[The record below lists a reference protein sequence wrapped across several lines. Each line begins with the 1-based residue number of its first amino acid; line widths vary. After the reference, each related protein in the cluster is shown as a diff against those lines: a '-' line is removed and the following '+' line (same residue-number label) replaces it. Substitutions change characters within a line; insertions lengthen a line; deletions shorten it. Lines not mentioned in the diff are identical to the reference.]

1 MSKKILIIGE
11 SCKDVFVY
19 CSTNRL
25 APDIPVPVLNILYQT
40 ENPGMAKNV
49 QRNVNKIFD
58 YCDIL
63 TNNNWETIT
72 KTRYMH
78 LDSNH
83 MFIRVDSDHSK
94 ISKIDLNDI
103 DFDYDLI
110 AISDYNKGF
119 LSEKDIEYI
128 CDKHENV
135 FLDTKKKI
143 NDWASK
149 AKIIKI
155 NNYEYNQSKNS
166 MSKEI
171 VNKTIR
177 TNGPEGCFFQNKQ
190 YPVNKI
196 EVKDS
201 SGAGDTFFAG
211 LISNYIKTNNIEES
225 MNFANSCASKVVQ
238 EKGVT
243 TI

>member
-1 MSKKILIIGE
+1 MNKKILIIGE

-25 APDIPVPVLNILYQT
+25 APDIPVPVLNILHQT

-49 QRNVNKIFD
+49 QRNINKIFNN
-58 YCDIL
+58 CSIL

-94 ISKIDLNDI
+94 ISKINLKDI
-103 DFDYDLI
+103 DFNYDLI

-119 LSEKDIEYI
+119 LNEQDIKYI
-128 CDKHENV
+128 CDNHQNV

-155 NNYEYNQSKNS
+155 NNYEYNQSKDS
-166 MSKEI
+166 MSKCI
-171 VNKTIR
+171 LNKTIR
-177 TNGPEGCFFQNKQ
+177 TNGPEGCFFQGKQ

-211 LISNYIKTNNIEES
+211 LIISYIKTNNIEES
-225 MNFANSCASKVVQ
+225 IKFANICASKVVQ

>member
-1 MSKKILIIGE
+1 MNKKILIIGE
-11 SCKDVFVY
+11 SCKDIFIY
-19 CSTNRL
+19 CSSNRL

-49 QRNVNKIFD
+49 QRNVDKIFNH
-58 YCDIL
+58 CDIL
-63 TNNNWETIT
+63 TNNNWESIT

-94 ISKIDLNDI
+94 ISKINLNDI
-103 DFDYDLI
+103 NFNYDLI

-119 LSEKDIEYI
+119 LDEKDIEYI
-128 CDKHENV
+128 CSKHENV

-143 NDWASK
+143 NNWASK

-166 MSKEI
+166 MSKELL
-171 VNKTIR
+171 NKTIR
-177 TNGPEGCFFQNKQ
+177 TNGPEGCFFQDER

-196 EVKDS
+196 QVKDS

-211 LISNYIKTNNIEES
+211 LIATYVKTNNIKES
-225 MNFANSCASKVVQ
+225 IKFANACASKVVQ

>member
-1 MSKKILIIGE
+1 MDKKILIIGE

-25 APDIPVPVLNILYQT
+25 APDIPVPVLNILYHT
-40 ENPGMAKNV
+40 ENEGMAKNV
-49 QRNVNKIFD
+49 QRNVKKIFD
-58 YCDIL
+58 NCDIL

-94 ISKIDLNDI
+94 ISKIDLNNI
-103 DFDYDLI
+103 DFNYDLI

-119 LSEKDIEYI
+119 LNEKDIEYI
-128 CDKHENV
+128 CNRHQNV

-143 NDWASK
+143 NDWALK

-155 NNYEYNQSKNS
+155 NNYEYNQSKS
-166 MSKEI
+166 FMSKEI
-171 VNKTIR
+171 LNKTIR
-177 TNGPEGCFFQNKQ
+177 TNGPEGCYFQNKQ

-211 LISNYIKTNNIEES
+211 LISSYIDTNNIEES
-225 MNFANSCASKVVQ
+225 INFANLCASKVVQ

>member
-1 MSKKILIIGE
+1 MDKKILIIGE

-25 APDIPVPVLNILYQT
+25 APDIPVPVLNILYHT
-40 ENPGMAKNV
+40 ENEGMAKNV
-49 QRNVNKIFD
+49 QRNVKKIFD
-58 YCDIL
+58 NCDIL

-94 ISKIDLNDI
+94 ISKIDLNNI
-103 DFDYDLI
+103 DFNYDLI

-119 LSEKDIEYI
+119 LNEKDIEYI
-128 CDKHENV
+128 CNRHENV

-143 NDWASK
+143 NDWALK

-155 NNYEYNQSKNS
+155 NNYEYNQSKS
-166 MSKEI
+166 FMSKEI
-171 VNKTIR
+171 LNKTIR
-177 TNGPEGCFFQNKQ
+177 TNGPEGCYFQNKQ

-211 LISNYIKTNNIEES
+211 LISSYIDTNNIEES
-225 MNFANSCASKVVQ
+225 INFANLCASKVVQ

>member
-1 MSKKILIIGE
+1 
-11 SCKDVFVY
+11 
-19 CSTNRL
+19 
-25 APDIPVPVLNILYQT
+25 
-40 ENPGMAKNV
+40 MAKNV
-49 QRNVNKIFD
+49 QRNVDKIFNH
-58 YCDIL
+58 CDIL
-63 TNNNWETIT
+63 TNDNWESIT

-94 ISKIDLNDI
+94 ISKINLNDI
-103 DFDYDLI
+103 NFNYDLI

-119 LSEKDIEYI
+119 LDEKDIEYI
-128 CDKHENV
+128 CSKHQNV

-143 NDWASK
+143 NNWASK

-155 NNYEYNQSKNS
+155 NNYEYNQSKDF
-166 MSKEI
+166 MSKELL
-171 VNKTIR
+171 NKTIR
-177 TNGPEGCFFQNKQ
+177 TNGPEGCFFQDEQ

-196 EVKDS
+196 QVKDS

-211 LISNYIKTNNIEES
+211 LIATYVKTNNIKES
-225 MNFANSCASKVVQ
+225 IKFANTCASKVVQ

>member
-1 MSKKILIIGE
+1 MDKKILIIGE

-25 APDIPVPVLNILYQT
+25 APDIPVPVLNILYHT
-40 ENPGMAKNV
+40 ENEGMAKNV
-49 QRNVNKIFD
+49 QRNVKKIFNN
-58 YCDIL
+58 CDIL

-94 ISKIDLNDI
+94 ISKIDLNNI
-103 DFDYDLI
+103 DFNYDLI

-119 LSEKDIEYI
+119 LNEKDIEYI
-128 CDKHENV
+128 CNRHQNV

-143 NDWASK
+143 NDWALK

-155 NNYEYNQSKNS
+155 NNYEYNQSKS
-166 MSKEI
+166 FMSKEI
-171 VNKTIR
+171 LNKTIR
-177 TNGPEGCFFQNKQ
+177 TNGPEGCYFQNKQ

-211 LISNYIKTNNIEES
+211 LISSYIDTNNIEES
-225 MNFANSCASKVVQ
+225 INFANLCASKVVQ